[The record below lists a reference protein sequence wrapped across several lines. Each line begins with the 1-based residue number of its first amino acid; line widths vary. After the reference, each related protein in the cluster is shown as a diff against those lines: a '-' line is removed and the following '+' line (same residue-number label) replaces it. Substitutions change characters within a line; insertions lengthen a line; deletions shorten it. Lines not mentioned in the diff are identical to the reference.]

1 MRRYDARL
9 VAQDP
14 EGALR
19 RLLLGPAGTFL
30 TNTPVFLLPGRV
42 NLQPKHRVLDL
53 QGGRGAIAR
62 FLAARI
68 PFHEQPVA
76 LDASM
81 AALRLARRDL
91 GPRPAVDIVAGR
103 PTRLPFADA
112 AFDLV
117 IAAHLF
123 RRLTDEGLVVCMS
136 EVERVLRPGGVLV
149 GWDFASLSSRAL
161 NRLHLRLLATD
172 PRPPRLRGFGPLAHY
187 AAEAGFVR
195 IERPMLRPF
204 LFPPIP
210 HTAIL
215 AQKSDMRGGQ
225 AEGTPFEG
233 ARHERVGTGS
243 GGRSG

>member
-9 VAQDP
+9 GARTL

-19 RLLLGPAGTFL
+19 RWLLTPVGTFL
-30 TNTPVFLLPGRV
+30 TNTPVFLLPGQV

-53 QGGRGAIAR
+53 QGGRAGIAR

-68 PFHEQPVA
+68 PFERPPVA
-76 LDASM
+76 LDSSLV
-81 AALRLARRDL
+81 ALRLARRDL
-91 GPRPAVDIVAGR
+91 GSGAGVALVAGR
-103 PTRLPFADA
+103 PTRLPFHDA
-112 AFDLV
+112 SFDLV

-123 RRLTDEGLVVCMS
+123 RRLTDEGLVVCLQ
-136 EVERVLRPGGVLV
+136 EAERVLRPGGILV
-149 GWDFASLSSRAL
+149 GWDFASLSSRTL
-161 NRLHLRLLATD
+161 NRLHQRVLAGD

-187 AAEAGFVR
+187 ASEAGFVR

-215 AQKSDMRGGQ
+215 AQKHG
-225 AEGTPFEG
+225 
-233 ARHERVGTGS
+233 
-243 GGRSG
+243 